1 MFPKYVF
8 LAQEFPA
15 KCQLLLLWLSNRNL
29 SGPISEIETIL
40 SPVNG
45 LTTYPECCSR
55 SLDYSHTNYSA
66 FSAVLLTLIPPSFW
80 NSPLSG
86 LQPVC
91 LPQSRPFFLWTAL
104 FCLCALLRL

>member
-45 LTTYPECCSR
+45 LTAHPECCSR
-55 SLDYSHTNYSA
+55 SLDYSNTTYSA
-66 FSAVLLTLIPPSFW
+66 FSAVLLTLTLPSFW

-91 LPQSRPFFLWTAL
+91 LPQSRPFFCGQPSF
-104 FCLCALLRL
+104 FCVLS

>member
-15 KCQLLLLWLSNRNL
+15 KCQLLLLWLSNRNV

-45 LTTYPECCSR
+45 LTAHPECCSR
-55 SLDYSHTNYSA
+55 SLDYSNTTYSA
-66 FSAVLLTLIPPSFW
+66 FSAVLLTLTLPSF
-80 NSPLSG
+80 
-86 LQPVC
+86 
-91 LPQSRPFFLWTAL
+91 
-104 FCLCALLRL
+104 